1 MHNKLYAPF
10 GAFYNQKMNHS
21 VSIGDRL
28 TEERKRRG
36 LNQAAFAAIGGVSVK
51 TQVLY
56 EKAERVPDANY
67 LAAIA
72 GAGFDALY
80 VLTGVSNTTVLSPEE
95 ATVLA
100 GYRALD
106 SRGRA
111 GVLALIGGM
120 QPAAATKH
128 RTEMVFK
135 GAVGSVNQGDYHQ
148 NEALTVKVGSKPKR
162 KAKAE

>member
-1 MHNKLYAPF
+1 M
-10 GAFYNQKMNHS
+10 NQS

-28 TEERKRRG
+28 AEERKRKG

-72 GAGFDALY
+72 GAGFDVPY
-80 VLTGVSNTTVLSPEE
+80 ILTGDATAAGLSSDEV
-95 ATVLA
+95 ALVK
-100 GYRALD
+100 GYRTLD
-106 SRGRA
+106 DRGRA

-120 QPAAATKH
+120 QPAASTD
-128 RTEMVFK
+128 VQIK
-135 GAVGSVNQGDYHQ
+135 GDVSQVVHGGM
-148 NEALTVKVGSKPKR
+148 TVTTPMNFNINKKSR
-162 KAKAE
+162 K

>member
-1 MHNKLYAPF
+1 MHNELYAPN
-10 GAFYNQKMNHS
+10 GAFDNIKMNQS

-28 TEERKRRG
+28 AGERKRRG

-72 GAGFDALY
+72 GAGFDVPY
-80 VLTGVSNTTVLSPEE
+80 ILTGDVTAVGLSEEE
-95 ATVLA
+95 AAIVK
-100 GYRALD
+100 GYRMLD
-106 SRGRA
+106 QTGRA

-120 QPAAATKH
+120 QPPTANV
-128 RTEMVFK
+128 RVK
-135 GAVGSVNQGDYHQ
+135 GDVGQYVQGD
-148 NEALTVKVGSKPKR
+148 LTIKEPFTIDMR
-162 KAKAE
+162 KEKKKD